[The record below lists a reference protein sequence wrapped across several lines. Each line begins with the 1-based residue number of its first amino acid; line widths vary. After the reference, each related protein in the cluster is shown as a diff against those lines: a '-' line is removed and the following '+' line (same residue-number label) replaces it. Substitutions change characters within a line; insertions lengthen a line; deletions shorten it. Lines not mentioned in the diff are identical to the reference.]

1 MQLQNNVMTC
11 QKYVFINTR
20 LFQMLEKRK
29 LVNKY
34 DPINLFLEAYNY
46 DVWFE
51 SEESSD
57 TTKTDEK
64 FTDLPPIPPLE
75 GDEEKVK
82 EKND

>member
-1 MQLQNNVMTC
+1 
-11 QKYVFINTR
+11 
-20 LFQMLEKRK
+20 MLEICFYKYKALSDVKKRK

-51 SEESSD
+51 SEESSN

-64 FTDLPPIPPLE
+64 FTDLPPKPPLE

-82 EKND
+82 EKKELKILTLSKL